1 MNDSG
6 SGSIPTGLPWP
17 GLRLAI
23 GTLSVLRVPV
33 DSADRRTAGRAMA
46 CAPLVGLGLGLL
58 AAAAGWAVRS
68 YTGSMSLGA
77 VAAVAALAALTRA
90 LHLDGLADVADAL
103 GSAKPK
109 DAALEIMKRSD
120 IGPFGVVTLVLAL
133 GLQIGAIDAAYAHQR
148 GGLAII
154 VAAVAG
160 RLPITLACTPPVPSA
175 RPTGLGAWVAGSVRT
190 GVAAAISVCCVAGCL
205 ALGLVR
211 GPDAAWLSGLACVAA
226 AGCALLLLRRCVI
239 RFGGITGDVLGAL
252 TETATTVALLVLAAR

>member
-6 SGSIPTGLPWP
+6 SIPSGLPWP

-23 GTLSVLRVPV
+23 GTLSILRVPI
-33 DSADRRTAGRAMA
+33 DEADRRTAGRAMA

-58 AAAAGWAVRS
+58 AAAAGWAVRG
-68 YTGSMSLGA
+68 YTGSTFLAA

-109 DAALEIMKRSD
+109 AAALEIMKRSD
-120 IGPFGVVTLVLAL
+120 IGPFGVVTLVLVL
-133 GLQIGAIDAAYAHQR
+133 GLQIGAINAAYAHQR

-160 RLPITLACTPPVPSA
+160 RLAIPAACTPRVPSA
-175 RPTGLGAWVAGSVRT
+175 RPDGLGAWVAGSVRT
-190 GVAAAISVCCVAGCL
+190 GVAAAIALCCVAGC
-205 ALGLVR
+205 AGLGLVR
-211 GPDAAWLSGLACVAA
+211 GTDAAWLSGAACLAGVA
-226 AGCALLLLRRCVI
+226 CALILLRRCVT

-252 TETATTVALLVLAAR
+252 TETATTAALLVLAAR